1 MDNTGQTTPICG
13 TMVVKGIQGRS
24 GSHLLKILYDYGG
37 SKSMIKRNI
46 LPRGTRLT
54 QSNSRM
60 LMNTLAGTYAPL
72 GSVEIKGMQLPA
84 FDKIRIID
92 NSNFMVFE
100 QPRNY
105 DVILGG
111 DFLRKIRVSLH
122 YKDLTIEW
130 LKIWHQWIV

>member
-1 MDNTGQTTPICG
+1 
-13 TMVVKGIQGRS
+13 MVVKGIQGRS

-84 FDKIRIID
+84 FDKNRIID
-92 NSNFMVFE
+92 NHHFIVVD
-100 QPRNY
+100 QPCIY
-105 DVILGG
+105 DIIHGG
-111 DFLRKIRVSLH
+111 D
-122 YKDLTIEW
+122 Y
-130 LKIWHQWIV
+130 